1 MYFKPR
7 IFIIYASNLNLIRGN
22 ESISELIGSLGA
34 DVVTNEN
41 NMSLFAYQQGMKNA
55 DFILFVADRSNFI
68 SSNTKTL
75 SFPKEWIFAMKLDV
89 PKYIYIKDTNFI
101 KLEDSIKGLMGSD
114 DFVND
119 ISIFFYET
127 TIELAEKIKSQIFM
141 IYHSITLNQINA
153 KYLPREN
160 IQKLIY
166 EYDNTLA
173 LEIMSGMDEL
183 REYES
188 KGDID
193 FVRTD
198 ILSHYLSSFD
208 TLPIVDYEMQYFIQ
222 KEWNSRLRYFLQDFK
237 LFKKIQNESFET
249 YGEPKTLKLESIRKI
264 FKYRTLKTNQNIRKA
279 KKHLKDSFTWY
290 EHLKRAILSQ

>member
-41 NMSLFAYQQGMKNA
+41 NMSLFAYQQGMKKA

-119 ISIFFYET
+119 ISIFF
-127 TIELAEKIKSQIFM
+127 L
-141 IYHSITLNQINA
+141 
-153 KYLPREN
+153 
-160 IQKLIY
+160 
-166 EYDNTLA
+166 
-173 LEIMSGMDEL
+173 
-183 REYES
+183 
-188 KGDID
+188 
-193 FVRTD
+193 
-198 ILSHYLSSFD
+198 
-208 TLPIVDYEMQYFIQ
+208 
-222 KEWNSRLRYFLQDFK
+222 
-237 LFKKIQNESFET
+237 
-249 YGEPKTLKLESIRKI
+249 
-264 FKYRTLKTNQNIRKA
+264 
-279 KKHLKDSFTWY
+279 
-290 EHLKRAILSQ
+290 